1 MLKSTSQDKVTL
13 NSEKIRPV
21 ALAVNEL
28 CLSEG
33 IRPLVNCIELKKK
46 KFCSNL
52 LEAFR
57 VTLN

>member
-33 IRPLVNCIELKKK
+33 IRLLVNSIELKKK
-46 KFCSNL
+46 
-52 LEAFR
+52 
-57 VTLN
+57 LNFIAICWKHLGSH